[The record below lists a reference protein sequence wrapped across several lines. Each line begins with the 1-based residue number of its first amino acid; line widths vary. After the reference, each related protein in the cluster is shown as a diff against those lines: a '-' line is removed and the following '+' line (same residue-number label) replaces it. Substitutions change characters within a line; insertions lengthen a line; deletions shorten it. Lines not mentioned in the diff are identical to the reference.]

1 MPGKIRGARS
11 GGPRTATTAKPVC
24 ETRAAGAGAR
34 IWEPVKEPIRESPA
48 MLRRPAI
55 FVWYYASAWV
65 AVDGVRDV
73 TGFRLRIKERGKALV
88 GFRPPRMKRT
98 GEGKEKKV
106 FPSVNAVDRGLRSST
121 NVSPVSSMRVDRRR
135 GFGQHGSAARSQR
148 AGLASQ
154 NRAVGRG
161 GAHRLHRPRRRGV
174 VGNARARCVTGG
186 ASSRERARTSRR
198 GRGAAKVARAV
209 RFPAGAGRAR
219 APHSGERALVT
230 TERGRH
236 GGRERVRDG
245 RGDGGA
251 ARDVQGQPRAHQVPS
266 VHGG

>member
-34 IWEPVKEPIRESPA
+34 IWEPVKEPVRESPA

-73 TGFRLRIKERGKALV
+73 TGFRLRIKQRGKALV

-106 FPSVNAVDRGLRSST
+106 FPSVNAVDRG
-121 NVSPVSSMRVDRRR
+121 
-135 GFGQHGSAARSQR
+135 
-148 AGLASQ
+148 
-154 NRAVGRG
+154 
-161 GAHRLHRPRRRGV
+161 
-174 VGNARARCVTGG
+174 
-186 ASSRERARTSRR
+186 SR
-198 GRGAAKVARAV
+198 
-209 RFPAGAGRAR
+209 
-219 APHSGERALVT
+219 
-230 TERGRH
+230 
-236 GGRERVRDG
+236 
-245 RGDGGA
+245 
-251 ARDVQGQPRAHQVPS
+251 
-266 VHGG
+266 